1 MRLNQIRFG
10 ALRKREIAFLV
21 EMRTNAR
28 LKKPVTALYCP
39 HVSNEYTDF
48 EINL

>member
-1 MRLNQIRFG
+1 MRLNQIQFG
-10 ALRKREIAFLV
+10 ALPRTQFHVYA